1 MLRCVAQ
8 RQPRLQWFFQSKA
21 VRQFTPLR
29 QASTTA
35 PLNDGDIYDIVV
47 VGGGIA
53 GLAFATS
60 VGMQNL
66 VPFLICSCLR
76 LFQILENCSY

>member
-8 RQPRLQWFFQSKA
+8 RQRGLHWLFQSKA
-21 VRQFTPLR
+21 VRQFIPLR

-35 PLNDGDIYDIVV
+35 PLSDGDIYDIVV

-76 LFQILENCSY
+76 LFQIVENCSY